1 MCASNTKRSAY
12 YSRGKDARKKIFE
25 AYSKGFRISAH
36 AKGDRAIKMYLN
48 IMEEAQMKWP
58 KDDSRNRI
66 IHCTVV
72 NPELVSKIKDICLL
86 PTIFGAYPYYHGDK
100 LIHSFGEKRLEWMFA
115 ASSFLNSQVRIAAH
129 SDHSASP
136 FPPLMGIHS
145 LVNRVTKT
153 GKPIGQTQKIS
164 VMDALKLY
172 TINAAYH
179 SFDENLLGSIEA
191 KKCADMVVLGQD
203 IFTVPHENIINT
215 PVDMTI
221 VNGKIVYERENQ

>member
-72 NPELVSKIKDICLL
+72 NPELVSKIKDIGLL
-86 PTIFGAYPYYHGDK
+86 PTIFGTYTYYHGDK
-100 LIHSFGEKRLEWMFA
+100 LIPAFGEKRLEWMFA

-136 FPPLMGIHS
+136 FPPLIGIHS
-145 LVNRVTKT
+145 LVNRVTKS
-153 GKPIGQTQKIS
+153 GKPIGKLQKIS

-172 TINAAYH
+172 TINAAFH
-179 SFDENLLGSIEA
+179 SFDEDLLGSIEVG
-191 KKCADMVVLGQD
+191 KCADMVVLGED
-203 IFTVPHENIINT
+203 ILTVPPEDIINI

-221 VNGKIVYERENQ
+221 VNGKIVYKRENE

>member
-72 NPELVSKIKDICLL
+72 NPELVSKIKDIGLL
-86 PTIFGAYPYYHGDK
+86 PTIFGTYTYYHGDK
-100 LIHSFGEKRLEWMFA
+100 LIPAFGEKRLEWMFA

-136 FPPLMGIHS
+136 FSPLMGIHS

-221 VNGKIVYERENQ
+221 VNGKIGYERENQ